1 MVGWRKSGNSIPYE
15 VALRKHAEK
24 WSASALDCLAMG
36 LTETH
41 PSDRKA
47 LSGTLRA
54 VMTGPTPIFGNNKT
68 QDKQNSDDDDEEDD
82 DYDDDDV
89 PMMMMVVVIRNIYF
103 VLSLAVS

>member
-1 MVGWRKSGNSIPYE
+1 
-15 VALRKHAEK
+15 
-24 WSASALDCLAMG
+24 MG

-47 LSGTLRA
+47 LSGTLQA
-54 VMTGPTPIFGNNKT
+54 IMTGPTPIFGNNKT

-89 PMMMMVVVIRNIYF
+89 PMMMMMVVVIRNIYF